1 MAQTPTL
8 HRIVLTVLPFAAV
21 ALLLVGCGKQRGC
34 NVFGTENYDPE
45 AIVDD
50 GSCIEMR
57 EKFLGQYV
65 VTSDCINGAYIRT
78 ISETSDRFIVEISA
92 IGDTLG
98 KVKARVSGANL
109 VLEPERQTVRSFVTV
124 EGAGL
129 FDEENGILNMSVRI
143 RDSRTGTLVIT
154 NCLDR
159 CVKN

>member
-1 MAQTPTL
+1 MIQA
-8 HRIVLTVLPFAAV
+8 TVLKRLIMNLVPLTAV
-21 ALLLVGCGKQRGC
+21 SLLFIGCGKQSGC
-34 NVFGTENYDPE
+34 NVFGSENYDPE

-50 GSCIEMR
+50 GSCVEMR
-57 EKFLGQYV
+57 DKFLGQYA
-65 VTSDCINGAYIRT
+65 VTSDCISGAYIRT

-98 KVKARVSGANL
+98 RVKARVSGVNL
-109 VLEPERQTVRSFVTV
+109 VLEPERQTVRSSVTV

-129 FDEENGILNMSVRI
+129 FDEENGVLDMSIRI
-143 RDSRTGTLVIT
+143 RDSRTGTTIIT

>member
-1 MAQTPTL
+1 MIQA
-8 HRIVLTVLPFAAV
+8 TVLKRLIMNLVPLTAV
-21 ALLLVGCGKQRGC
+21 SLLSIGCGKQSGC
-34 NVFGTENYDPE
+34 NVFGSENYDPE

-50 GSCIEMR
+50 GSCVEMR
-57 EKFLGQYV
+57 DKFLGQYA
-65 VTSDCINGAYIRT
+65 VTSDCISGAYIRT

-98 KVKARVSGANL
+98 RVKARVSGVNL
-109 VLEPERQTVRSFVTV
+109 VLEPERQTVRSSVTV

-129 FDEENGILNMSVRI
+129 FDEENGVLDMSIRI
-143 RDSRTGTLVIT
+143 RDSRTGTTIIT